1 MRRRLAIA
9 LAAIALPAF
18 AHHGIVWTDRKPISV
33 TGEIV
38 SEMSGNPHFEVSIQ
52 AGDER
57 WDVDLGNTYR
67 LKKAGLGWDGGALK
81 LGTEITVD
89 GLPAADEGL
98 RLIRART
105 IWIDGEAHRLYDEGE
120 PIRR

>member
-1 MRRRLAIA
+1 MRRSLALV
-9 LAAIALPAF
+9 LAGLALPAL
-18 AHHGIVWTDRKPISV
+18 AHHGIIWTDKEPVSI

-38 SEMSGNPHFEVSIQ
+38 SELSGNPHFEVSIQ
-52 AGDER
+52 VGDER

-81 LGTEITVD
+81 VGTEITVD
-89 GLPAADEGL
+89 GLPAADEDL
-98 RLIRART
+98 HLIRART
-105 IWIDGEAHRLYDEGE
+105 IWIGGEPHRLYDEGE